1 MTPIREEHS
10 SGSHQPHPPAKAPL
24 TFLDLTSSAFF
35 AVFTVCGVIPSSSNR
50 ASSSFASR
58 GPSFKSS
65 AMKMS
70 APWWRAEVTKPARRL
85 WPEKT
90 AASQPAASARFL
102 MIAATERSVSLSGV
116 TEPRFLSLWFTEGLD
131 TVDLRDARDLLNELG
146 AMRELGISGSR
157 AAE

>member
-1 MTPIREEHS
+1 MKIV
-10 SGSHQPHPPAKAPL
+10 GA
-24 TFLDLTSSAFF
+24 
-35 AVFTVCGVIPSSSNR
+35 AVE
-50 ASSSFASR
+50 SR
-58 GPSFKSS
+58 GD
-65 AMKMS
+65 
-70 APWWRAEVTKPARRL
+70 EARTQAV
-85 WPEKT
+85 PEKT